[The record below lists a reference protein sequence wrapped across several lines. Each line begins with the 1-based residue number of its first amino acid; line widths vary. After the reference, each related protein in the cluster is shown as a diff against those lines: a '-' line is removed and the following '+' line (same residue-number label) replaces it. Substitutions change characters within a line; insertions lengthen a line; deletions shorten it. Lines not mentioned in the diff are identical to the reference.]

1 MKKAEARKA
10 MTKARLIIEV
20 SKKTGLSKAD
30 TTLALEGMLRSI
42 QRELHQGHKVTIT
55 RFGTFR
61 IFQLKAREGHN
72 PRTGEA
78 MKIPERRIVRFRGGA
93 KLKEDIA

>member
-1 MKKAEARKA
+1 MKKSEAKKA

-20 SKKTGLSKAD
+20 SKETGLSKAD
-30 TTLALEGMLRSI
+30 TVLALEGLLDSI
-42 QRELHQGHKVTIT
+42 KRELHQGNKI
-55 RFGTFR
+55 RIMRLGTFR
-61 IFQLKAREGHN
+61 ISRLKAREGHN

>member
-1 MKKAEARKA
+1 MKKAEAKKA

-20 SKKTGLSKAD
+20 SKETGLSKAD
-30 TTLALEGMLRSI
+30 TALALEGMLRSI
-42 QRELHQGHKVTIT
+42 QRELHQGHKITIT

-61 IFQLKAREGHN
+61 IFQLKAREGNN

-78 MKIPERRIVRFRGGA
+78 IKIPKRRIVRFRGGA
-93 KLKEDIA
+93 KLKKDIA

>member
-1 MKKAEARKA
+1 MKKAEAKKA
-10 MTKARLIIEV
+10 MTKARLITDV
-20 SKKTGLSKAD
+20 SKKTGLSKEN
-30 TTLALEGMLRSI
+30 TVRALEGMLHSI
-42 QRELHQGHKVTIT
+42 QKELHQGHKISIT

-78 MKIPERRIVRFRGGA
+78 MKIPERRIVRFRAGA

>member
-1 MKKAEARKA
+1 MKKAEAKKA

-20 SKKTGLSKAD
+20 SKETGLSKAD
-30 TTLALEGMLRSI
+30 TACALEGLLRSI
-42 QRELHQGHKVTIT
+42 QRELHQGHKIKIT

>member
-1 MKKAEARKA
+1 MKKA
-10 MTKARLIIEV
+10 MTKVRLITEV
-20 SKKTGLSKAD
+20 SKETGLSKTD
-30 TTLALEGMLRSI
+30 TANALEGVLDSI
-42 QRELHQGHKVTIT
+42 KRELQQGNTI
-55 RFGTFR
+55 RIMRLGTFR

-93 KLKEDIA
+93 KLKKDIA

>member
-1 MKKAEARKA
+1 MKKAEAKKA
-10 MTKARLIIEV
+10 ITKARLIIEV
-20 SKKTGLSKAD
+20 SKETGLSKAD
-30 TTLALEGMLRSI
+30 TACALEGMLLSI
-42 QRELHQGHKVTIT
+42 QRELYQGHKITIT

-93 KLKEDIA
+93 KLKEDIS

>member
-1 MKKAEARKA
+1 MKKAEAKKA

-20 SKKTGLSKAD
+20 SKETGLSKAD
-30 TTLALEGMLRSI
+30 TALALEGILRSI
-42 QRELHQGHKVTIT
+42 QRELHQGHKITIT

-61 IFQLKAREGHN
+61 ISQLKAREGSN

-78 MKIPERRIVRFRGGA
+78 MKIPERRIVRFRAGA
-93 KLKEDIA
+93 KLKEEIA